1 MMATMNSLKGMGVA
15 IVTPFQPDG
24 KVDFPALQR
33 LVEHMVAGGVDFL
46 VVLGTTGETPTLSED
61 EQRRV
66 LDFVLEVNGGRLPV
80 VVGITG
86 NNTAQLCT
94 KLREWDWTGLTACL
108 VAAPAYNKPSQ
119 NGLLAHYEQVADSAG
134 CPVILYNVPGRTGC
148 NLTAATTLTLSKH
161 ENICGIKE
169 ASGDMVQIGEIL
181 QGRPDGFMVWSGD
194 DALAMPTV
202 AMGADGVISVL
213 GNALPRKM
221 ADMIH
226 QVAFGQ
232 VHEARATHLTLLPLI
247 DLLFQEGN
255 PVGVKLVLNH
265 LGLCQKNVRLPLVA
279 GSAELR
285 DKIYGALA
293 ALDVQT
299 I

>member
-265 LGLCQKNVRLPLVA
+265 LGLCQKDVRLPLVA

>member
-1 MMATMNSLKGMGVA
+1 MMATMDSLKGMGVA
-15 IVTPFQPDG
+15 LVTPFQPDG

-46 VVLGTTGETPTLSED
+46 VVLGTTGETPTLSEE

-94 KLREWDWTGLTACL
+94 RLREWDWSGLSACL

-119 NGLLAHYEQVADSAG
+119 RGLLAHYQHVADAAG

-148 NLTAATTLTLSKH
+148 NLTAPTTLALSAH

-202 AMGADGVISVL
+202 AMGAEGVISVL
-213 GNALPRKM
+213 GNALPRRM

-255 PVGVKLVLNH
+255 PVGIKLVLNH
-265 LGLCQKNVRLPLVA
+265 LGICQKDVRLPLVA
-279 GSAELR
+279 GSSELR